1 MIQLYTS
8 EEINDQTSVM
18 MVDNQS
24 GSKRIINAIGNHG
37 KLQSILNCKWELQI
51 FDADNVSGES
61 VNFISYLHKRE
72 NKDAKETCT
81 LIAIRNFLLAASHFK
96 DRTCSNKSIELIKKT
111 LEDAR
116 LEDWSFNKHS
126 FIWQFIHS
134 SEHVEFEK
142 RILTIMSQP
151 EYTLSYYLKQKL
163 PIDNELLRKKLP
175 KIWLIY
181 LSTRNFGIEFNQVY
195 LLTIN
200 FARSNPVLQVR

>member
-1 MIQLYTS
+1 MTQKEWTLFQLIQLYTS

-96 DRTCSNKSIELIKKT
+96 DRTCSNKSIELIKK
-111 LEDAR
+111 L
-116 LEDWSFNKHS
+116 
-126 FIWQFIHS
+126 
-134 SEHVEFEK
+134 
-142 RILTIMSQP
+142 
-151 EYTLSYYLKQKL
+151 
-163 PIDNELLRKKLP
+163 
-175 KIWLIY
+175 
-181 LSTRNFGIEFNQVY
+181 
-195 LLTIN
+195 
-200 FARSNPVLQVR
+200 